1 MTGISREHHTLLY
14 RCEQD
19 RDGYKSHWHHDII
32 EIELRHETEKAY
44 LLFDGD
50 KEVWVPKSSREW
62 DGHSKT
68 MQMPEWLAHT
78 KWLI

>member
-1 MTGISREHHTLLY
+1 MRTSDEKEY
-14 RCEQD
+14 
-19 RDGYKSHWHHDII
+19 DII
-32 EIELRHETEKAY
+32 EIAGELRHETEKAY

-50 KEVWVPKSSREW
+50 KEVWLPKSSCEW

-78 KWLI
+78 KGLI